1 MSPLIHV
8 IRHAQALHNVHQDFS
23 IHDPLLTELG
33 HEQCRV
39 AKTQLGNLRQI
50 EMIFCSPLRRTIQTA
65 LALFPEYAEAN
76 KRIVLMP
83 DLQEVGSTPSDTGS
97 SREYLESK
105 YGRVLD
111 YSLLTSDWT
120 DKSDDSNYS
129 PQSAGKRAA
138 RTRLFIQAIAQ
149 KYADKEVNIVV
160 VSHGNYLRLL
170 TKDEK
175 FFSNVER
182 RTYAFN
188 STSGDRSETDLLET
202 PNSISIRQGPPLR
215 QLL

>member
-1 MSPLIHV
+1 MSPFIHI

-23 IHDPLLTELG
+23 IHDPLLTERG

-39 AKTQLGNLRQI
+39 AKTQLGDLSQI
-50 EMIFCSPLRRTIQTA
+50 EVIFSSPLRRTIQTA
-65 LALFPEYAEAN
+65 LALFPEYTEAN

-97 SREYLESK
+97 SREYLESQ
-105 YGRVLD
+105 YGCVLD

-120 DKSDDSNYS
+120 DKSDDSTYS
-129 PQSAGKRAA
+129 PQSAEKRAT

-170 TKDEK
+170 TQDEE

-182 RTYAFN
+182 RTYVFN
-188 STSGDRSETDLLET
+188 PTSGDSSEADLLET
-202 PNSISIRQGPPLR
+202 PYSIAMRQGPPLG